1 MENTECNLLT
11 HADYHAMDQ
20 IHYYVRGLLELPLII
35 FSMIVHIFCL
45 VLLLTTK
52 NLQKVLINR
61 LIISNGFFNIFLLA
75 LMSVRVLDEAHG
87 VQVKTS
93 FYLFFHRRSFS
104 KRSILSQWFFDRIKQ
119 KKKYLIFSHLQFS
132 VYETDYLSQITVNCS
147 KENELG
153 VC

>member
-20 IHYYVRGLLELPLII
+20 IHYYVRGLLELPVII

-61 LIISNGFFNIFLLA
+61 LILSNGFFNIFLLA

-93 FYLFFHRRSFS
+93 FYLFFLRRSFS

-119 KKKYLIFSHLQFS
+119 KIKYLIFSHLQFS
-132 VYETDYLSQITVNCS
+132 VYATD
-147 KENELG
+147 
-153 VC
+153 